1 MLRRSWLIGKAYTR
15 KSMTTA
21 RALDFDRVP
30 NPPLRNGDVMS
41 RDEFEQRYSDMPGA
55 KAELIDGVV
64 YVASPVFRDHSRPH
78 ALILGWL
85 GSFDGISPEYEA
97 LTEHSVRLNADTE
110 VQPDG
115 LLRKIEGGSST
126 YSPEGFVEGAPEFV
140 VEVSVSSVSRDLHGK
155 LRAYED
161 AGVLE
166 YVVWRVRDGEIDWF
180 ALRDGRY
187 ERLEADSEGIIHS
200 PSLPG
205 LRLLVP
211 ALLAGDV
218 NTVTDEQRGLRGR

>member
-1 MLRRSWLIGKAYTR
+1 
-15 KSMTTA
+15 MTTA
-21 RALDFDRVP
+21 RALDFDHVP

-41 RDEFEQRYSDMPGA
+41 RDEFERRYADMPNT

-64 YVASPVFRDHSRPH
+64 YVASPVFKDHSHPH
-78 ALILGWL
+78 TLILCWL
-85 GSFDGISPEYEA
+85 GAFEGMAREYEA
-97 LTEHSVRLNADTE
+97 LTEHSVRLDADTE

-115 LLRKIEGGSST
+115 LLRKIEEGTSA
-126 YSPEGFVEGAPEFV
+126 YSPEGFIEGPPEFV

-155 LRAYED
+155 LRAYEE
-161 AGVLE
+161 AGVQE
-166 YVVWRVRDGEIDWF
+166 YLVWRVRDGELDWF
-180 ALRDGRY
+180 VLRGGRY

-218 NTVTDEQRGLRGR
+218 NTVTDEQRGLRSR